1 VNRCSPPRIAEAL
14 LERVLPVDLKEPLLG
29 DLEEEFQQIQ
39 FNQSKQA
46 CQIWYWRQA
55 LLTSFHYF
63 NQTQKA
69 LIMFAFS
76 VLFFAALTIFAM
88 ELSGGTSMFF
98 DVPSLIITLPPA
110 LVFTL
115 AVTSP
120 GNVKQAFSCLFSGHV
135 ESLKQVKNSVMVF
148 DVLGT
153 SCLWLGALMTLLGWV
168 AMGSSIEE
176 VAVIGPAF
184 AVSVLTLM
192 YAMGIK
198 LVCYVASQR
207 IIYLGQ
213 GLSPHPD

>member
-1 VNRCSPPRIAEAL
+1 MNKCSPPRIAEAL
-14 LERVLPVDLKEPLLG
+14 LEKVLPADLKEPLLG

-55 LLTSFHYF
+55 LLTSFHFF

-88 ELSGGTSMFF
+88 ELSGGSSMFF

-135 ESLKQVKNSVMVF
+135 DSLRQVKSSAMVF
-148 DVLGT
+148 NVLGN
-153 SCLWLGALMTLLGWV
+153 SCLWMGALMTLLGWV
-168 AMGSSIEE
+168 AMGSHIED
-176 VAVIGPAF
+176 VAVFGPAF
-184 AVSVLTLM
+184 AVSVLTLL
-192 YAMGIK
+192 YAMGVK
-198 LVCYVASQR
+198 LVCYVAAQR
-207 IIYLGQ
+207 IMFLGQ
-213 GLSPHPD
+213 GLSPNAD

>member
-1 VNRCSPPRIAEAL
+1 VNKCSPPRIAEAL
-14 LERVLPVDLKEPLLG
+14 LEKVLPADLKEPLLG

-76 VLFFAALTIFAM
+76 VLFFVALTIFAM
-88 ELSGGTSMFF
+88 ELSGGASMFF
-98 DVPSLIITLPPA
+98 DVPSLILTLPPA

-115 AVTSP
+115 AVSTP
-120 GNVKQAFSCLFSGHV
+120 GSVKQAFSCLFSGHV
-135 ESLKQVKNSVMVF
+135 DSLRQVKSSVMVF

-168 AMGSSIEE
+168 AMGSHIED
-176 VAVIGPAF
+176 VAIIGPAF
-184 AVSVLTLM
+184 AVSILTLL
-192 YAMGIK
+192 YAMGVK
-198 LVCYVASQR
+198 LVCYVAAQR
-207 IIYLGQ
+207 INYLGQ
-213 GLSPHPD
+213 GLSPNLD

>member
-1 VNRCSPPRIAEAL
+1 MNKCSPPRIAEAL
-14 LERVLPVDLKEPLLG
+14 LEKVLPADLKEPLLG

-55 LLTSFHYF
+55 LLTSFHF
-63 NQTQKA
+63 FSQTQKA

-88 ELSGGTSMFF
+88 ELSGGSSMFF

-135 ESLKQVKNSVMVF
+135 DSLRQVKSSAMVF
-148 DVLGT
+148 NVLGN

-168 AMGSSIEE
+168 AMG
-176 VAVIGPAF
+176 VA
-184 AVSVLTLM
+184 
-192 YAMGIK
+192 
-198 LVCYVASQR
+198 
-207 IIYLGQ
+207 
-213 GLSPHPD
+213 H

>member
-1 VNRCSPPRIAEAL
+1 VNKCSPPRIAEAL
-14 LERVLPVDLKEPLLG
+14 LEKVLPADLKEPLLG

-88 ELSGGTSMFF
+88 ELSGGASMFF
-98 DVPSLIITLPPA
+98 DVPSLILTLPPA

-115 AVTSP
+115 AVSTP

-135 ESLKQVKNSVMVF
+135 DSLRQVKSSVMVF

-168 AMGSSIEE
+168 AMGSHIED
-176 VAVIGPAF
+176 VAIIGPAF
-184 AVSVLTLM
+184 AVSILTLL
-192 YAMGIK
+192 YAMGVK
-198 LVCYVASQR
+198 LVCYVAAQR
-207 IIYLGQ
+207 INYLGQ
-213 GLSPHPD
+213 GLSPNLD

>member
-1 VNRCSPPRIAEAL
+1 M
-14 LERVLPVDLKEPLLG
+14 LPVDLKEPLLG

>member
-1 VNRCSPPRIAEAL
+1 MNRCSPPRIAEAL

-76 VLFFAALTIFAM
+76 VLFFSALTIFAM

-184 AVSVLTLM
+184 AVSVLNLM

>member
-1 VNRCSPPRIAEAL
+1 VNKCSPPRIAEAL
-14 LERVLPVDLKEPLLG
+14 LEKVLPADLKEPLLG

-76 VLFFAALTIFAM
+76 VLFFVALTIFAM
-88 ELSGGTSMFF
+88 ELSGGASMFF
-98 DVPSLIITLPPA
+98 DVPSLILTLPPA

-115 AVTSP
+115 AVSTP

-135 ESLKQVKNSVMVF
+135 DSLRQMKSSVMVF

-168 AMGSSIEE
+168 AMGSHIED
-176 VAVIGPAF
+176 VAIIGPAF
-184 AVSVLTLM
+184 AVSILTLL
-192 YAMGIK
+192 YAMGVK
-198 LVCYVASQR
+198 LVCYVAAQR
-207 IIYLGQ
+207 INYLGQ
-213 GLSPHPD
+213 GLSPNLD

>member
-1 VNRCSPPRIAEAL
+1 MNRCSPPRIAEAL

-120 GNVKQAFSCLFSGHV
+120 GNVKQAFSGLFSGHV

>member
-55 LLTSFHYF
+55 LLTSFHFF

>member
-1 VNRCSPPRIAEAL
+1 MNRCSPPRIAEAL

-76 VLFFAALTIFAM
+76 VLFFSALTIFAM

-184 AVSVLTLM
+184 AVSVLNLM

-198 LVCYVASQR
+198 LVCYVDSQR

>member
-1 VNRCSPPRIAEAL
+1 MNRCSPPRIAEAL

-153 SCLWLGALMTLLGWV
+153 SCLWLGALMTLLGCV